1 MLWLPLALS
10 SMPAELALVAAPS
23 VLWRVERAEPPLR
36 FSQLNLVDAA
46 NDRAGNRFDV
56 PGAGVLYGATEPS
69 GGFAETLAGYRPRAS
84 MLRAFSEVEAVP
96 GRELPGDVS
105 VAWLRSRR
113 LRSFTTVSALPF
125 VDVESPATHT
135 HLTAAAADVLVQQ
148 GIENL
153 DVAHI
158 RGPSRRLTRAIASW
172 VYSRTDTHGDPLYAG
187 IRYMSRLG
195 AFECWAVFDGTT
207 VELLSSS
214 TIAPADEP
222 LTATLKQFGMTIRP
236 APERSSAL
244 SAPEPEA
251 RAPASF

>member
-1 MLWLPLALS
+1 
-10 SMPAELALVAAPS
+10 MPAELALVTAPP
-23 VLWRVERAEPPLR
+23 VLWRVERAEPALR

-46 NDRAGNRFDV
+46 NDRAGNRFDI
-56 PGAGVLYGATEPS
+56 PGASVLYGATDAT

-84 MLRAFSEVEAVP
+84 MMRAFSEIESMP
-96 GRELPGDVS
+96 GRALPGDVS
-105 VAWLRSRR
+105 MKWLHSRR

-172 VYSRTDTHGDPLYAG
+172 LYSRTDDHGDPLYGG

-195 AFECWAVFDGTT
+195 EFECWAIFDGTA

-214 TIAPADEP
+214 AISPTDEP
-222 LTATLKQFGMTIRP
+222 FQATLEQFGMAI
-236 APERSSAL
+236 SQ
-244 SAPEPEA
+244 
-251 RAPASF
+251 